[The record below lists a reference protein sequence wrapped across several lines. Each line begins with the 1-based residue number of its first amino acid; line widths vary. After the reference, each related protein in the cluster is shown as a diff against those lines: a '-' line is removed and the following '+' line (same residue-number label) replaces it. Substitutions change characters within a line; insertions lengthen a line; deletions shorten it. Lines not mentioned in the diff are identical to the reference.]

1 MSSSNMGDSSRA
13 EAIKELEY
21 SIANW
26 KIYVFEVEYKDNFG
40 LWDRRTYCGFLDL
53 CFIVSPSSSYAL

>member
-1 MSSSNMGDSSRA
+1 MCDSSRA

-26 KIYVFEVEYKDNFG
+26 KTYVFEVEYKENFG
-40 LWDRRTYCGFLDL
+40 LWDRRTYCGFLKL
-53 CFIVSPSSSYAL
+53 CFNLPPSSSWAL